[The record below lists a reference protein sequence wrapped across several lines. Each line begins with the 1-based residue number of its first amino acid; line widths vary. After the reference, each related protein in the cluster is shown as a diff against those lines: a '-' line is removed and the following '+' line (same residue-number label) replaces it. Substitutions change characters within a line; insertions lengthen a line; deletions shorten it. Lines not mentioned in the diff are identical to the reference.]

1 MILTLSIRYSKTIAF
16 FFLFVFY
23 AQILIAG
30 HLERE
35 RAVGMPYARAG
46 SSSFTG
52 WESRVGQSSL
62 TGFPS
67 GTFYG
72 PGGNGDDGGADR
84 HKKAGKQP
92 KNALVVESGGLTK
105 PAGVFEGGPKQ
116 PETEAFQ
123 SVNANNMVDLFSGDF
138 TYNIPLMDV
147 GGYPVNIAYRS
158 GVSMDDEASWV
169 GLGWNINPGSITRN
183 MRGLPDDF
191 DGGADTVTK
200 TAHIEDNKTVGVT
213 TGGDFELVGLPIL
226 NLGGSIG
233 MFHNTYQG
241 WGSEVNFNVSLSA
254 GEKSSFPLSGGL
266 SLSDNSQQGLTVT
279 PSLSYQFNKQHVD
292 DVGSFS
298 MGANMSLPY
307 NSRTGIKG
315 IQLGLSDRQNSTSK
329 KNANYSG
336 GWNTTLSF
344 AGPTYNP
351 TINMPLTNYNWSFT
365 AKLGG
370 EIYVTHPSAFL
381 RGYISDE
388 YVAPADTTLSLPAYG
403 YMNFQDINGNYS
415 ALTDFN
421 REKEI
426 PYRENPPIPHIAV
439 PAYTYDVFTVNGEGT
454 GGMFRPYRGDIGY
467 IADPVM
473 STKTESGAVSVDI
486 GLGESLHG
494 GVDLNGNYSTS
505 KTGPWLSE
513 NSLQSVIG
521 FQKNNG
527 LYQGVYFRNPG
538 EKSINDT
545 TFYNAIGGDDVVN
558 PVLYQPGGS
567 SGPSIIATNTL
578 TRSSGQKVTGTTTL
592 TATNAVRQNRD
603 KRTQVI
609 TYLTAQEASV
619 VGLDKYI
626 YHYAINQ
633 FGLKNCAIDTPALG
647 AGNGT
652 GVMGSY
658 WDNKDLQ
665 GTPRVVRTDPKI
677 YFNWS
682 TGSPTWANTPETTI
696 FQDRTFQGSNYSARW
711 IGSIKAPTTGKY
723 TIATMSDDGVR
734 LFIDDSLVINNWTNH
749 YSTWNYTTLNLKGG
763 VQYAIRMEYFQ
774 NQGYAQAY
782 LAWQPPGNTTP
793 FDATNNKDSLPSLY
807 FYQPVLKDTATINSF
822 LTQEDRVNN
831 FRKANHISEIDV
843 LNSDGRKYVYGIPV
857 YNLNQQEVSFN
868 VNADSGNI
876 QTGLTAYKDGTDN
889 TTKNSEGKDGYYSR
903 ESIPAYAHSFLLTGI
918 LSPDYVDVTGD
929 GISDDD
935 LGDAVKFNYSKTAGI
950 ANPYGWRAPYITD
963 SATYNEG
970 FRSYSRDDKGHY
982 IYGTKELW
990 YLNSIESKT
999 MIATFTLQQRSDLLG
1014 TDERGH
1020 KIDGSKAM
1028 CLKEINLYSKADFIA
1043 HNGLGATP
1051 IKTVH
1056 FVYSY
1061 ELCRG
1066 VNSPVN
1072 DSGKLTLKEIWFSY
1086 NGNNKGIQNP
1096 YVFNYHSN
1104 NPNYK
1109 INCTDK
1115 WGTYKDPS
1123 MNPGASASSLINNA
1137 EYPYALQDSVQAAY
1151 NAAAWTL
1158 DSIQLPSGGAIKVNY
1173 ESDDYAY
1180 VQNRRATQMLK
1191 LAGFSNSPTGTVSN
1205 QLYVSGQDQLYAFI
1219 TVPYASA
1226 NNQDLYARY
1235 LAGLSKIYFRL
1246 YLQMPSDMWGGGYD
1260 YVPAY
1265 ADLDTA
1271 AGNWYG
1277 IVNSNTIWV
1286 KLGGVNKTGD
1296 GTGSYSPLT
1305 ETAINYLR
1313 LNLPDKAYPGSEV
1326 SDNLD
1331 VATAVKML
1339 QAMSGNILEA
1349 ISGFDNTARSNGW
1362 VNRLDTSRS
1371 YVRLDCPI
1379 LKKLGGG
1386 VRVKSL
1392 LVYDN
1397 WSAMTGQR
1405 QTVYGQTYDYTT
1417 TQTINGT
1424 PMVISS
1430 GVAEWEPTV
1439 GAEENPFHLPIE
1451 YVDRASMLAPAAA
1464 LYTEEPLGETF
1475 FPGASVGYSKVKMS
1489 SIHNGPNIRSSNGYS
1504 VNTFYTSY
1512 DFPTIWDWS
1521 MLDNNTEKRY
1531 RPLLNEF
1538 LRVNALSYLTFSQG
1552 FKVELN
1558 DMNGKIR
1565 TQETYP
1571 QTDSLDPISYTE
1583 YFYKVDNQN
1592 VQAKHL
1598 NNIVSTIDP
1607 YGNIDTASTIGKDAE
1622 LMTDMREQTTTSI
1635 GANIN
1640 LNSDMF
1646 LVGIFPVVIPS
1657 LLNLFQHE
1665 VNQFRSVA
1673 MTKVIHRYG
1682 IMDSVIHID
1691 KGSKITTQNLLYDSE
1706 TGDPVLTTTQNEFND
1721 PIYQFTYPSH
1731 WVYDGLGPAYQNID
1745 AVLSNLTVKSGVIT
1759 AGLTQPA
1766 ATYLA
1771 AGDELYV
1778 VSKETLIANCSASL
1792 ALTASFPDTYKL
1804 WVIDSAIM
1812 LGGTPSLFLVD
1823 QYGTPFSGNNV
1834 SLKVIRSG
1842 HRNMF
1847 GSVGSITSLSNP
1859 LVADGSGVLHL
1870 KIDSTTGVINAS
1882 ANELQQVWKVEDKHR
1897 SDIQTACVVST
1908 QDSLNAATEG
1918 YNCLRPLFNYLIAS
1932 KRLFIPMWQNLS
1944 VRQLVDS
1951 ANAAGAG
1958 IDTNACPIIQS
1969 NLSLSFYS
1977 ITADSVSSMY
1987 EARLGNDIFDL
1998 KTVSGVATDLYNLVS
2013 SSVNQS
2019 GPVLYKV
2026 PGAVAPALD
2035 TFSIKMTPGY
2045 SLNLISSLGSCPF
2058 YTDTLYDVD
2067 STSADLLVENSL
2079 NVGGG
2084 QRNAVAALNFP
2095 LYNQVPYGAT
2105 ILSAKLILQ
2114 ADTAGHIPG
2123 TYDSANSTN
2132 PVDSLGISMIGAP
2145 GWFFQLPFD
2154 TLLRQAFYSPWYAGV
2169 SDRMPYQN
2177 DTIDMTAYVN
2187 GYLTNNY
2194 LSNTFLL
2201 TQGSGGFNAGP
2212 PGTGPS
2218 LRGSSIGVPPYL
2230 LSGYNNYYAT
2240 FYNER
2245 QADTTRWPSLQITY
2259 VAPQPYF
2266 DTLGAVLQFNS
2277 TISCNTVISRQC
2289 FSSITD
2295 TLVNPYQFGILGNFR
2310 PLDNY
2315 VYYGSRSQSDPTQ
2328 ATNIRKDGTISGF
2341 APFWTLQNGIWTPS
2355 YDSSRW
2361 VWNTQTSLYN
2371 RKGFELETYSPL
2383 GVFSAGLYGYG
2394 LTLPTAVVQN
2404 ARYQESAF
2412 EGFEDYGFIPNT
2424 CDTVCP
2430 EGRAFDFSTYYRA
2443 TNPAGITTAAAH
2455 TGLYSL
2461 GVQPGNS
2468 VSLSVGIAANS
2479 DLSLPSF
2486 VDTTSSNGC
2495 GGTQFDGIKASA
2507 NTVLPPFEPY
2517 AGKRMLLSAWVKE
2530 ADSCSCHP
2538 YTNDHITISY
2548 TISGGSGT
2556 SITLS
2561 PSGNVIEG
2569 WQRYEGVLDIPA
2581 NTISL
2586 VLSLQA
2592 SPSVITYF
2600 DDIRILPFN
2609 AEMKSYVYDPNSLRL
2624 MAELDENNYATF
2636 YEYDN
2641 DGTLIR
2647 VKKETERGI
2656 MTIKETH
2663 SALLKNN

>member
-1 MILTLSIRYSKTIAF
+1 MILTLSIRYSRTIAF
-16 FFLFVFY
+16 FFFFVFY

-35 RAVGMPYARAG
+35 RAFSMPYARPLPPLFSG
-46 SSSFTG
+46 GKSGLSSN
-52 WESRVGQSSL
+52 
-62 TGFPS
+62 P
-67 GTFYG
+67 FYG
-72 PGGNGDDGGADR
+72 PGGNGDSGD
-84 HKKAGKQP
+84 AGKHRKTAKQP
-92 KNALVVESGGLTK
+92 KRGLMIQ
-105 PAGVFEGGPKQ
+105 PAGVLGGGPKQ
-116 PETEAFQ
+116 PEMEAFQ
-123 SVNANNMVDLFSGDF
+123 SVNANNTVDLFSGDF

-158 GVSMDDEASWV
+158 GVSMDDDASWV

-200 TAHIEDNKTVGVT
+200 TAHIEDNLTEGVT

-233 MFHNTYQG
+233 AFHNSYQG
-241 WGSEVNFNVSLSA
+241 WGSQVDFNVSLSA
-254 GEKSSFPLSGGL
+254 GSQSAFPLSGGL
-266 SLSDNSQQGLTVT
+266 SLSDNSQQGLTIT
-279 PSLSYQFNKQHVD
+279 PSLSYQFNKQGAD
-292 DVGSFS
+292 DKGGFS

-329 KNANYSG
+329 LNASKSG
-336 GWNTTLSF
+336 YEGYNGDWSTTLSF

-351 TINMPLTNYNWSFT
+351 TISMPLTNHNWSFT
-365 AKLGG
+365 AKVGG

-381 RGYISDE
+381 RGYMSDE
-388 YVAPADTTLSLPAYG
+388 YVAPSDTSLSLPAYG
-403 YMNFQDINGNYS
+403 YMNFQDVNGNYS

-439 PAYTYDVFTVNGEGT
+439 PAYTYDVFTINGEGT
-454 GGMFRPYRGDIGY
+454 GGMFRPYRGDIGF
-467 IADPVM
+467 IADPVI
-473 STKTESGAVSVDI
+473 STKTESAAASVDI

-494 GVDLNGNYSTS
+494 GIDLNGNYSTS

-513 NSLQSVIG
+513 NTLQSAIG
-521 FQKNNG
+521 FQKSNG
-527 LYQGVYFRNPG
+527 LYESVYLRNPG
-538 EKSINDT
+538 EKSIDDT
-545 TFYNAIGGDDVVN
+545 VFYNAMGGDDVVN
-558 PVLYQPGGS
+558 PVLYQPGGN
-567 SGPSIIATNTL
+567 SGPSIFATNVL

-592 TATNAVRQNRD
+592 TSASAVRQNRD
-603 KRTQVI
+603 RRSQVI

-633 FGLKNCAIDTPALG
+633 FGLKNCAIDTPQQN
-647 AGNGT
+647 AGSGT
-652 GVMGSY
+652 GVQGYY
-658 WDNKDLQ
+658 WDNKNLQ
-665 GTPRVVRTDPKI
+665 GTPRVVRVDPKI

-682 TGSPTWANTPETTI
+682 TGSPTWANTAETKI
-696 FQDRTFQGSNYSARW
+696 FQDQTFHGSDYSARW
-711 IGSIKAPTTGKY
+711 LGYLKAPTTGQY
-723 TIATMSDDGVR
+723 TIATLSDDGVR
-734 LFIDDSLVINNWTNH
+734 LFINDSLVINNWTNH

-763 VQYAIRMEYFQ
+763 IMYNLRMEYFQ
-774 NQGYAQAY
+774 NEGYAQAY

-793 FDATNNKDSLPSLY
+793 ISAVNNKDSVPSLY
-807 FYQPVLKDTATINSF
+807 FYKPVTTDTAQVNSF
-822 LTQEDRVNN
+822 ITQEDRVNN
-831 FRKANHISEIDV
+831 FRKANHISEVDV
-843 LNSDGRKYVYGIPV
+843 LNADGRKYVYGIPV

-868 VNADSGNI
+868 VNADSGNM
-876 QTGLTAYKDGTDN
+876 QTGLTAYRDGYDN
-889 TTKNSEGKDGYYSR
+889 TTRNSQGKDGYYSR

-918 LSPDYVDVTGD
+918 LSSDYVDVTGD

-935 LGDAVKFNYSKTAGI
+935 IGDAVKFNYSKSAGI

-970 FRSYSRDDKGHY
+970 IRSYSRDDKGHY

-1014 TDERGH
+1014 ADEKGH
-1020 KIDGSKAM
+1020 KTDGSKAM

-1043 HNGLGATP
+1043 HNGPNGATP

-1066 VNSPVN
+1066 INSPVN

-1096 YVFNYHSN
+1096 YVFNYHPN
-1104 NPNYK
+1104 NPSYK

-1123 MNPGASASSLINNA
+1123 MNPGATAASPINNA
-1137 EYPYALQDSVQAAY
+1137 EYPYALQDSSQAAY

-1158 DSIQLPSGGAIKVNY
+1158 DSIQLPSGGSIKVNY

-1205 QLYVSGQDQLYAFI
+1205 QLYVSGQDQFYAFI
-1219 TVPYASA
+1219 TVPYTPA

-1246 YLQMPSDMWGGGYD
+1246 YLQMPSDIWGSGYD

-1265 ADLDTA
+1265 ADLDTTS
-1271 AGNWYG
+1271 GNWYG
-1277 IVNSNTIWV
+1277 IAGANTIWV
-1286 KLGGVNKTGD
+1286 KIAGVNKTGD
-1296 GTGSYSPLT
+1296 GTGNYSPLT
-1305 ETAINYLR
+1305 ETAINFLR
-1313 LNLPDKAYPGSEV
+1313 LNLPSKAYPGSEV
-1326 SDNLD
+1326 SNSLD
-1331 VATAVKML
+1331 IKTVVTML
-1339 QAMSGNILEA
+1339 QSMAGNILEA

-1362 VNRLDTSRS
+1362 VNRLDTARS

-1386 VRVKSL
+1386 LRVKSVL
-1392 LVYDN
+1392 IYDN
-1397 WSAMTGQR
+1397 WNAMTGQR

-1475 FPGASVGYSKVKMS
+1475 FPGASVGYSKVKVS

-1521 MLDNNTEKRY
+1521 MLDNNTMKRY
-1531 RPLLNEF
+1531 RPILNEF
-1538 LRVNALSYLTFSQG
+1538 LRINALSYLTFSQG

-1558 DMNGKIR
+1558 DMNGRPR
-1565 TQETYP
+1565 TEEVYP
-1571 QTDSLDPISYTE
+1571 QTDSLNAISYTE
-1583 YFYKVDNQN
+1583 NFYKVDNQN
-1592 VQAKHL
+1592 VQTKHL

-1607 YGNIDTASTIGKDAE
+1607 FGNIDTASTIGKDAE
-1622 LMTDMREQTTTSI
+1622 LMTDMREQTTTSV

-1665 VNQFRSVA
+1665 VDQFRSVA

-1682 IMDSVIHID
+1682 ILDSVIHID
-1691 KGSKITTQNLLYDSE
+1691 KGSKITTHNLLYDAE
-1706 TGDPVLTTTQNEFND
+1706 TGEPLLTSTQNEFND
-1721 PIYQFTYPSH
+1721 PVYQFTYPSH
-1731 WVYDGLGPAYQNID
+1731 WVYDGVGPAYQNVD

-1759 AGLTQPA
+1759 SGLAQPA
-1766 ATYLA
+1766 STYLT

-1778 VSKETLIANCSASL
+1778 VSWETLIPNCSPSL
-1792 ALTASFPDTYKL
+1792 SLTASFSNTYKL

-1812 LGGTPSLFLVD
+1812 RGGTPSLFLVD

-1834 SLKVIRSG
+1834 SLKVVRSG
-1842 HRNMF
+1842 HRNLS
-1847 GSVGSITSLSNP
+1847 GSVGSITSLNNP
-1859 LVADGSGVLHL
+1859 IVADASGILHL
-1870 KIDSTTGVINAS
+1870 RFDSTTGVIQAS

-1908 QDSLNAATEG
+1908 QDSLNATTEG

-1932 KRLFIPMWQNLS
+1932 KRLFIPRWQGLT
-1944 VRQLVDS
+1944 VRQLVDQ

-1958 IDTNACPIIQS
+1958 IDTSACPIIQN
-1969 NLSLSFYS
+1969 NLSLPFYS
-1977 ITADSVSSMY
+1977 ITSDSVSALY
-1987 EARLGNDIFDL
+1987 EAMVGNDIFDL

-2013 SSVNQS
+2013 SPVSQT

-2026 PGAVAPALD
+2026 PGAVVPVLD
-2035 TFSIKMTPGY
+2035 TISIKMTPSY
-2045 SLNLISSLGSCPF
+2045 SVNLISSMESCPF
-2058 YTDTLYDVD
+2058 YTDTLYNVD

-2084 QRNAVAALNFP
+2084 ARNAVAALNFP
-2095 LYNQVPYGAT
+2095 LYGQIPYGAT
-2105 ILSAKLILQ
+2105 ILSANLILQ

-2145 GWFFQLPFD
+2145 GWFGQLPFD
-2154 TLLRQAFYSPWYAGV
+2154 TLLRQAFYSPWYNGV
-2169 SDRMPYQN
+2169 GDKSPYQN
-2177 DTIDMTAYVN
+2177 DTINMTTYVS

-2194 LSNTFLL
+2194 LSSTFLL
-2201 TQGSGGFNAGP
+2201 TQGSGGFNSGA

-2218 LRGSSIGVPPYL
+2218 LHGSSSGVPPWL
-2230 LSGYNNYYAT
+2230 LSGYNNYYST

-2245 QADTTRWPSLQITY
+2245 QPDSTKWPSLQITY
-2259 VAPQPYF
+2259 VTPQSYF

-2277 TISCNTVISRQC
+2277 TVACNTVVSRTC

-2310 PLDNY
+2310 PLDSY
-2315 VYYGSRSQSDPTQ
+2315 VYYANRSQSDPTQ
-2328 ATNIRKDGTISGF
+2328 PTNIRKDGTISAF
-2341 APFWTLQNGIWTPS
+2341 SPFWTLQGGIWAPL

-2361 VWNTQTSLYN
+2361 VWNSQTSLYN
-2371 RKGFELETYSPL
+2371 RKGFEIEAYNPL
-2383 GVFSAGLYGYG
+2383 GVFTSGLYGYAQ
-2394 LTLPTAVVQN
+2394 TMPTAVIQN

-2412 EGFEDYGFIPNT
+2412 EGFEDYGFTPNT
-2424 CDTVCP
+2424 CDTVCAEP
-2430 EGRAFDFSTYYRA
+2430 RAFDFSTYW
-2443 TNPAGITTAAAH
+2443 NNGDIVQGVAH

-2461 GVQPGNS
+2461 RVAAGAS
-2468 VSLSVGIAANS
+2468 ASLSVGVASNI

-2486 VDTTSSNGC
+2486 ADTISSNGC
-2495 GGTQFDGIKASA
+2495 GGSQFDGIKASA

-2548 TISGGSGT
+2548 TTASGGGS
-2556 SITLS
+2556 SVTLS

-2569 WQRYEGVLDIPA
+2569 WQRYEAVLDIPA
-2581 NTISL
+2581 NTIGF
-2586 VLSLQA
+2586 VLSLQG
-2592 SPSVITYF
+2592 SPSVATYF
-2600 DDIRILPFN
+2600 DDIRIHPFN
-2609 AEMKSYVYDPNSLRL
+2609 ADMKSYVYDPGSLRL

-2647 VKKETERGI
+2647 VKKETERGVL
-2656 MTIKETH
+2656 TIKETR